1 MTFGS
6 ENIGPNVILAIIDSK
21 KIFLSIH
28 FLPKI
33 KKLLKNGAD
42 PNITDYGNIS
52 PLMHA
57 ASNGHI
63 KTVEL
68 LLQHKANPNI
78 KDYKGYTAI
87 MAPSDSEL
95 PSENHLIIIP
105 MLVNAG
111 ANLNEMNN
119 NGDTALSIAK
129 KRNLKNIILK
139 LEEFGAKE

>member
-1 MTFGS
+1 M
-6 ENIGPNVILAIIDSK
+6 ILVIIDSK
-21 KIFLSIH
+21 KISLTIH

-68 LLQHKANPNI
+68 LLQYKANPNI

-105 MLVNAG
+105 MLVNAR

-139 LEEFGAKE
+139 LEELGAKE